1 MVQSRVHVMRAT
13 HSAALEAD
21 QLAVSTSI
29 TEGGD
34 LLCRCSYWRDTLPGF
49 QIGFPARLLR
59 AQHAA
64 EWVRGNDA
72 YIDVSS
78 AEELELMRSS
88 GIPPV
93 LVTVDTEG
101 AATRTLWHAIGL
113 GVGRLVVSHE
123 REIRIL
129 SAMVQRPRR
138 VLVDISDEYGEDLLG
153 QVQAHLGLDIIGLR
167 CRLCADCVQDVDRVM
182 GRIAG
187 LVDRHG
193 LIVTH
198 LRLVVPKPQGHP
210 PFEPYAL
217 ATAIQHAHKCSYE
230 RCGLPPFAMG
240 VSVDWQTLLATQV

>member
-1 MVQSRVHVMRAT
+1 MVLSQV
-13 HSAALEAD
+13 
-21 QLAVSTSI
+21 SI
-29 TEGGD
+29 TEGSD
-34 LLCRCSYWRDTLPGF
+34 LLRWCSYWRDTLPGF

-59 AQHAA
+59 AQRTA
-64 EWVRGNDA
+64 EWVRGNHA
-72 YIDVSS
+72 YLDVSS
-78 AEELELMRSS
+78 AEELELMLSS

-113 GVGRLVVSHE
+113 GVGQLVVSHE

-210 PFEPYAL
+210 PVEPGAL
-217 ATAIQHAHKCSYE
+217 ATAIQHAH
-230 RCGLPPFAMG
+230 
-240 VSVDWQTLLATQV
+240 